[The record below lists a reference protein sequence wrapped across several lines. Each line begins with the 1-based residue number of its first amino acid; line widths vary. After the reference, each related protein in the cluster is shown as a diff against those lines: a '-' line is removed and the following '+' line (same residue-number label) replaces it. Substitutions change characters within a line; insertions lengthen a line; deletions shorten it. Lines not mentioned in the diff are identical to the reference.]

1 MAKRSWKPGT
11 FVYPLPAVLASCG
24 TMEHP
29 NALTIAWTGIV
40 CSDPAMTY
48 ISVRPSRYS
57 YDLIKE
63 SGEFVINLTTRDLA
77 YATDYMGV
85 RSGRDENKFE
95 SMCLTAEPAVH
106 VSCPMIA
113 ESPVSIEC
121 KVTQVLPLGTH
132 DMFLAE
138 ILAVNVDER
147 YFDENDRF
155 QMEKCDLLAFS
166 HGQYYTLGE
175 HIGKFGYSVAKKKV
189 KSKSSKRKVKNKV
202 KP

>member
-24 TMEHP
+24 TMEQP

-85 RSGRDENKFE
+85 RSGRDENKFDT
-95 SMCLTAEPAVH
+95 MKLTPEKAVH

-138 ILAVNVDER
+138 ILAVNVDEK
-147 YFDENDRF
+147 YFDDKDRF
-155 QMEKCDLLAFS
+155 QMEQCDLLAFS

-175 HIGKFGYSVAKKKV
+175 QIGKFGYSVAKKKPKKKR
-189 KSKSSKRKVKNKV
+189 KSKSKS
-202 KP
+202 

>member
-24 TMEHP
+24 TMEQP

-85 RSGRDENKFE
+85 RSGRDENKFDT
-95 SMCLTAEPAVH
+95 MKLTPEKAIH

-138 ILAVNVDER
+138 ILAVNVDEK
-147 YFDENDRF
+147 YFDDKDRF
-155 QMEKCDLLAFS
+155 QMEQCDLLAFS

-175 HIGKFGYSVAKKKV
+175 QIGKFGYSVAKKKPKKIRKL
-189 KSKSSKRKVKNKV
+189 KSKS
-202 KP
+202 

>member
-24 TMEHP
+24 TMEQP

-85 RSGRDENKFE
+85 RSGRDENKFDT
-95 SMCLTAEPAVH
+95 MKLTPEKAVH

-138 ILAVNVDER
+138 ILAVNVDEK
-147 YFDENDRF
+147 YFDDKDRF
-155 QMEKCDLLAFS
+155 QMEQCDLLAFS

-175 HIGKFGYSVAKKKV
+175 QIGKFGYSVAKKKPKKKR
-189 KSKSSKRKVKNKV
+189 KSKSKSQT
-202 KP
+202 